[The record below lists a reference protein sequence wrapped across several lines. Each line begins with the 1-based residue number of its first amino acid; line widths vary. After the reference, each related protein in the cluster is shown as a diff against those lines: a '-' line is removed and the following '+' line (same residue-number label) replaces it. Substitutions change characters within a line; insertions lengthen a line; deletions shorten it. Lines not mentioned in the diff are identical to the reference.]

1 MCWAGCTAFQIARTL
16 YQQVSQH
23 LTRICSLVLTIKNS
37 RGRRHEVKIYECR
50 FRKNFNSLLFFLL
63 GFVTSRWEGRKKLQ
77 LLPYTQLL
85 SFRCPHSMFDLK
97 VGQTL
102 TSFLT
107 FIYILQKPC
116 LLHTMHSNYTQK
128 ATKIRQISLCLRLGA
143 VHKLCRLGRGAGAL
157 CVEIGFHADIS

>member
-1 MCWAGCTAFQIARTL
+1 MNTTSEIVPT
-16 YQQVSQH
+16 H
-23 LTRICSLVLTIKNS
+23 
-37 RGRRHEVKIYECR
+37 HD
-50 FRKNFNSLLFFLL
+50 FLL
-63 GFVTSRWEGRKKLQ
+63 GFVSSRWEGRKKLQ

-128 ATKIRQISLCLRLGA
+128 ATEIRHISLCLRFKFGVGSYDFFFQVEECRADKNWAHSYHSIASSSLFPTSSLA
-143 VHKLCRLGRGAGAL
+143 LKTLFFSETKNSFQKKKLPYFYATVQCRR
-157 CVEIGFHADIS
+157 